1 VIEAYQP
8 DIACL
13 SRAGGHT
20 MERLVEVGTDHDDSG
35 LIGLATRLVR
45 NRLQQDSVMHN
56 LVL

>member
-1 VIEAYQP
+1 MIEAYQA

-20 MERLVEVGTDHDDSG
+20 MERLVDIGTDHDDSG
-35 LIGLATRLVR
+35 LVGLASQLVR

-56 LVL
+56 LIL

>member
-1 VIEAYQP
+1 
-8 DIACL
+8 
-13 SRAGGHT
+13 